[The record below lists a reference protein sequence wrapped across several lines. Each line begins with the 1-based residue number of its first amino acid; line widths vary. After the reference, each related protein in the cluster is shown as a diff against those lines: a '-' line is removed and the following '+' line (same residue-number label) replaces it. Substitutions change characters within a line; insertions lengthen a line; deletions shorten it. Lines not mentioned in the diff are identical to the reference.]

1 MEGLSGATSSA
12 LSEWI
17 SSQTD
22 VWEFLRFSLTEYFGL
37 GLSEDDHMAL
47 LVRVEGAE
55 KLSAN
60 TAQSEGLPE
69 ALFSEPRNGMHR
81 PFVN

>member
-55 KLSAN
+55 KLSAT

-69 ALFSEPRNGMHR
+69 AVFAEPRYGMH
-81 PFVN
+81 

>member
-1 MEGLSGATSSA
+1 MEGLSGATSFA

-17 SSQTD
+17 SSRTD
-22 VWEFLRFSLTEYFGL
+22 VRKSLRFSLGEYSGL

-55 KLSAN
+55 KLSAT
-60 TAQSEGLPE
+60 TA
-69 ALFSEPRNGMHR
+69 
-81 PFVN
+81 

>member
-1 MEGLSGATSSA
+1 MESLSGATSSA

-22 VWEFLRFSLTEYFGL
+22 LRESLRFSLREYSGL
-37 GLSEDDHMAL
+37 ALSDDDHMAL

-55 KLSAN
+55 KLSAT

-69 ALFSEPRNGMHR
+69 AVFAEPRYGMH
-81 PFVN
+81 